1 MEWVELE
8 ILPTSG
14 NFFEHEIIQLRIRRI
29 FLTNWITIHYRFEI
43 IVQDHLQ
50 SKWFFINVKL

>member
-1 MEWVELE
+1 MEWMELE

-50 SKWFFINVKL
+50 SK